1 VATKRGGHR
10 VQARRLESKRVPGV
24 DRLPAL
30 TLALRLACSAVA
42 LTSACDNSK
51 SAPPPSRVVA
61 VSQAKTQADTHEL
74 CDVLKTPEQ
83 ALSFSYPALLSEP
96 PKPSRAGWR
105 WINVWATWCPP
116 CTEELPLIARLR
128 DTLKKEGIAVEL
140 SLLSVDQT
148 PEAVTAFAAKH
159 PEVNGT
165 LQVKDTAALEAWLP
179 KVGLDSGATLPIHL
193 FLDPHDRVRCA
204 RTGAL
209 KESDLGMLRRL
220 LTGA

>member
-1 VATKRGGHR
+1 MSLCLV
-10 VQARRLESKRVPGV
+10 L
-24 DRLPAL
+24 
-30 TLALRLACSAVA
+30 LAC
-42 LTSACDNSK
+42 DESK

-61 VSQAKTQADTHEL
+61 VSQAKKQADAHEL

-83 ALSFSYPALLSEP
+83 APAFVFPELLAEA
-96 PKPSRAGWR
+96 PKPATGGWH

-116 CTEELPLIARLR
+116 CTEELPLITRLR
-128 DTLKKEGIAVEL
+128 DTLKKEGLALEL

-148 PEAVTAFAAKH
+148 PDVVKAFAAKH

-165 LQVKDTAALEAWLP
+165 MQVKDAAALEAWLP

-193 FLDPHDRVRCA
+193 FLDPQKRVRCA

-209 KESDLGMLRRL
+209 KESDLGTLRKL
-220 LTGA
+220 LSGV